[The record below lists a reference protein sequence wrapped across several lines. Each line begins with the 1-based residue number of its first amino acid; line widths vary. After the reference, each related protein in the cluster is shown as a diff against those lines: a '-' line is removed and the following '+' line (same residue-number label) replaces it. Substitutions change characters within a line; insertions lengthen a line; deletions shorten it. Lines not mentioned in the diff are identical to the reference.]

1 MVVRTF
7 STVTGTTAMLG
18 NPHVV
23 GTGRGWFEQLSCRSH
38 LQTAFHAFGAW
49 RYAPREVTTTLD
61 VPVEATDRPAGP
73 DSPSRFGRL
82 ARFVG
87 GHLLA
92 IALFAIPS
100 VVLWWHVWSGH
111 PSATLTC
118 GCGDPAQQVWFTAWP
133 AWAVAHLHNPF
144 FSGAVNV
151 PDGANLLSNTS
162 GTLVGLVLAPVTW
175 LTGPVFSTNVAL
187 TLAPALSAWGCWVA
201 VRRVV
206 TVKVAAIPAAL
217 MFGYSAAVLN
227 YLMFGHVSVTV
238 LAVPPLF
245 FSALHEIVIRQEHSV
260 RRDALTLAALVVVQ
274 FLISPE
280 VLVMCLLLG
289 TIGLVA
295 AAIVGWNRIRQRY
308 VHALLALGIA
318 AGISVVVLAYPAW
331 YGLHGPQSV
340 SGVLF
345 ALAPLVG
352 VPLSGFLSP
361 GHYSAAANQFERF
374 GGYLGRNG
382 PTSDYVGAGAAVL
395 FLGSAV
401 IARRRLLTWML
412 VFMTV
417 VTIWLALGDYV
428 ISAPHALA
436 GTLSHLPMPW
446 RTLSKFPV
454 FKEILADQFSPFIML
469 FPAVLVGIGLDAA
482 VTRLRRS
489 DLGAGWSATQ
499 VRVVSATGALL
510 VVLVAMAPV
519 WATFDTPFTVLNVQ
533 QPKYMAQV
541 APNLPNGTV
550 LLTVPFAV
558 TGSARPMLWQAVDDM
573 HFRLAGAA
581 LKTPNAHGGPV
592 DIGVPGSARRMLSDL
607 TFAGKIPPSGTAV
620 QAATM
625 RRALRMWHVD
635 EVVVAGKSVDPVYA
649 SGFLTSVLGRAP
661 AFVKGAWVWKLPP
674 GSFSTPPAIAPLLA
688 ACATAA
694 KTPALRKD
702 PLAMSRCVLLTAG

>member
-1 MVVRTF
+1 
-7 STVTGTTAMLG
+7 MLG
-18 NPHVV
+18 NPHVE
-23 GTGRGWFEQLSCRSH
+23 GTGGGWLEQLSRRSRS
-38 LQTAFHAFGAW
+38 QTAFHAFGAW
-49 RYAPREVTTTLD
+49 RYAPGEVTTTLD
-61 VPVEATDRPAGP
+61 VPVVATDRPAGP
-73 DSPSRFGRL
+73 DYPSRFGRL
-82 ARFVG
+82 ARFLG

-100 VVLWWHVWSGH
+100 VILWWHVWSGH

-175 LTGPVFSTNVAL
+175 LAGPVFSTNVAL

-206 TVKVAAIPAAL
+206 TVRVAAVPAAL

-227 YLMFGHVSVTV
+227 SLMFGHVSVTV
-238 LAVPPLF
+238 LVVPPLF
-245 FSALHEIVIRQEHSV
+245 FSVLHDIVIRQEHSV

-289 TIGLVA
+289 TIGILA
-295 AAIVGWNRIRQRY
+295 AAIVGWSKIREKSA
-308 VHALLALGIA
+308 HALLAIGIA
-318 AGISVVVLAYPAW
+318 AGISVVLLAYPAW
-331 YGLHGPQSV
+331 YGLRGPQSV

-345 ALAPLVG
+345 ALAPLTG
-352 VPLSGFLSP
+352 VPVSGFLSP
-361 GHYSAAANQFERF
+361 GAYSAAAGKFERF
-374 GGYLGRNG
+374 GGYLGQSG
-382 PTSDYVGAGAAVL
+382 PPSDYVGAGAVVL
-395 FLGSAV
+395 FLGSAL
-401 IARRRLLTWML
+401 IARRRPLTWML
-412 VFMTV
+412 VFMTI

-428 ISAPHALA
+428 ISAPHALS
-436 GTLSHLPMPW
+436 GTLSHLPLPW
-446 RTLSKFPV
+446 RTLSKLPV
-454 FKEILADQFSPFIML
+454 FKEILADQFSPFVML

-482 VTRLRRS
+482 VTWIRRS
-489 DLGAGWSATQ
+489 RLGAGWSDTRR
-499 VRVVSATGALL
+499 RVMSATGAIL
-510 VVLVAMAPV
+510 VVLVAMIPV
-519 WATFDTPFTVLNVQ
+519 WATFDTPFIVRNVQ

-541 APNLPNGTV
+541 VPRLPDGTV

-558 TGSARPMLWQAVDDM
+558 TGSMRPMLWQAVDDM
-573 HFRLAGAA
+573 HFRLAGAG

-592 DIGVPGSARRMLSDL
+592 NVGLPGSARRMLSDL
-607 TFAGKIPPSGTAV
+607 TFGGVTPPPGTAV

-661 AFVKGAWVWKLPP
+661 AFVNGAWVWKLRP
-674 GSFSTPPAIAPLLA
+674 GSFSTPPAIAPSLA
-688 ACATAA
+688 ACEAAA
-694 KTPALRKD
+694 KAPALRKD
-702 PLAMSRCVLLTAG
+702 PLAMSRCVLLTAGQS